1 MGTIHFTPK
10 VFVQK
15 HNEFYDSE
23 SYSNSHS
30 GNNIVAIQSL
40 LAQLK
45 AIDVTRIKVQN
56 YILSL
61 NVKIKQH
68 ADEIERIKVA
78 PKIVEVF
85 VDRTVNVPVVE
96 ERIIERLV
104 DRVVEVEKVVR
115 VVEERVVEV
124 PTEIIQFV
132 DKTYIP
138 HWIYLLPIIQAM
150 FDLYIY
156 LHLGA

>member
-10 VFVQK
+10 AFAEK
-15 HNEFYDSE
+15 HDSIV
-23 SYSNSHS
+23 YSDDKVVSIHTL
-30 GNNIVAIQSL
+30 V
-40 LAQLK
+40 AQLK
-45 AIDVTRIKVQN
+45 AIDDTRTQIQN

-68 ADEIERIKVA
+68 ADEIERINFA

-85 VDRTVNVPVVE
+85 VDRVVPVVE

-104 DRVVEVEKVVR
+104 DRVVEVEKIVR

-124 PTEIIQFV
+124 PTEVIKFV
-132 DKTYIP
+132 DKAYVP
-138 HWIYLLPIIQAM
+138 NWIYLLPIIQAL
-150 FDLYIY
+150 FDVYIY
-156 LHLGA
+156 FNLGA